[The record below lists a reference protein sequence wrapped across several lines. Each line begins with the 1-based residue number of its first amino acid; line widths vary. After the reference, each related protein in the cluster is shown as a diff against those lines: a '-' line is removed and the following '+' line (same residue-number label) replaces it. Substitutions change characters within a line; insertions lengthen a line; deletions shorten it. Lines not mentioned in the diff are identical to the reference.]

1 VRFGSD
7 TVGLL
12 IAVLALLVGALT
24 SGVFDAAEPE
34 QRQASQRRPAPI
46 ERPAPGP
53 SVSPPSGREP
63 GGDPLPAPS
72 GRDPVVQVELGPK
85 QSSSGTAFPVATG
98 VWMTARH
105 VADGCDRVGIVTGP
119 GTATRG
125 GEVMVHANADL
136 ALFRAPVRT
145 PPVAIGGDDLRIGQ
159 AGYHFG
165 YPRGEPGAVRSQLL
179 GRGSMRVSGRYS
191 TREPVL
197 AWAEVERVPDREEP
211 LSGISGG
218 PVFDADG
225 RLVGVHVAGSVRRG
239 RSFTAAPESIRELL
253 ARAGVQASRTSPVPP
268 LDARGFAKTGERLR
282 GELVVAKAVCIIR

>member
-1 VRFGSD
+1 MRFGSD

-24 SGVFDAAEPE
+24 SGVFERAEPE

-53 SVSPPSGREP
+53 VAPAP
-63 GGDPLPAPS
+63 GGNPLPPPS
-72 GRDPVVQVELGPK
+72 GRDPVVQIELGPK
-85 QSSSGTAFPVATG
+85 QNSSGTAFAVAPG

-119 GTATRG
+119 RTAARG
-125 GEVMVHANADL
+125 GDVLVHANADL
-136 ALFRAPVRT
+136 ALFRAAVRAE
-145 PPVAIGGDDLRIGQ
+145 PVAFGGNDLRVGQ
-159 AGYHFG
+159 TGYHFG
-165 YPRGEPGAVRSQLL
+165 FPRGEPGAVRSQLL

-197 AWAEVERVPDREEP
+197 AWAEVERVPDRDEP

-218 PVFDADG
+218 PVFDAAG
-225 RLVGVHVAGSVRRG
+225 RLVGVHVAGSLRRG
-239 RSFTAAPESIRELL
+239 RSFTTAPESIRELL
-253 ARAGVQASRTSPVPP
+253 ARAGVDADGGTPVPA
-268 LDARGFAKTGERLR
+268 LDDRKFAGVGEQLR
-282 GELVVAKAVCIIR
+282 SALVVAKAICMVR